1 MAKKCFLPKNEGKLY
16 VKINSQYL
24 ENVDSIM
31 LQGVTINNNLS
42 LDEYI
47 NGVVSKVTAN
57 WLYWGVPKVVHL

>member
-57 WLYWGVPKVVHL
+57 WLY